1 MAKPYSLDLRIR
13 VINKIKEKSLT
24 QLQAAKTF
32 DVGIATIKRWVKINK
47 DSGNLS
53 PKIPTVTRP
62 RKVDYK
68 KAKKLIE
75 KNPDKTL
82 KELGKILGTK
92 DMLWTV

>member
-47 DSGNLS
+47 DSGNLN
-53 PKIPTVTRP
+53 PKIPTIMTP
-62 RKVDYK
+62 
-68 KAKKLIE
+68 
-75 KNPDKTL
+75 KN
-82 KELGKILGTK
+82 
-92 DMLWTV
+92 WTPFLPI